1 MLGIAARLAAKKLAK
16 KQLDDV
22 PDYFEKAKA
31 AEKTAKKR
39 DIAEKVGI
47 GAGTVAVAP
56 IAAELGS
63 QYGQQAEDLR
73 ELGREKR
80 ASEKLQK
87 QYEAQDKQEGRGMKK
102 GGKVSS
108 VSKRA
113 DGIAVKGKTR
123 GRMI

>member
-73 ELGREKR
+73 ELGKEKR

-87 QYEAQDKQEGRGMKK
+87 QYEEQDKQEGRKMKAGGM
-102 GGKVSS
+102 VSS
-108 VSKRA
+108 ASKRA
-113 DGIAVKGKTR
+113 DGCVSKGKTKGKMR
-123 GRMI
+123 